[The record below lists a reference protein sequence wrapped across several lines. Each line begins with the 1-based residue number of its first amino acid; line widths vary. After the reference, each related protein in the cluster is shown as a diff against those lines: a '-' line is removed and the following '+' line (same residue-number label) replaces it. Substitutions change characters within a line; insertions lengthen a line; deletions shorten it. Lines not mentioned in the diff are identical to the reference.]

1 MRTGGR
7 DFDDL
12 PVQPLDQ
19 RTIFGFG
26 VADDNVVIS
35 DEKDVGDLTL
45 GGKGFTRT
53 GRTEDQ
59 AVRVF
64 EEFSVYHDEIVGKR
78 VQPAVQRFAAVLI
91 KLLRGKRHKHG
102 DGGCRKAALYLD
114 LIQPQR
120 QAAHQAFFLSEVQ
133 RHQLAVIL
141 LRDTGR
147 LQAIDA
153 ELRHGIRDIQNEERQ
168 QKHTLI
174 SALQLLQQFFRFIA
188 IGGEV
193 GRDNVHVVACADGLF
208 LLLNLH
214 AVEIGDLAFDS
225 LDGGNLID
233 RLDVHRDDD
242 GTFHVQKF
250 SQHPVVQFRGEDLQ
264 ERSRAALLS
273 DAEGIA
279 LGKFKGAGRDEVL
292 DGQTGGRQ
300 PVPRKAERRRLV
312 DMEHIMQQLKPGS
325 AVQRLGGNAKA
336 LEIVENVHFD
346 ALETGLCRF
355 QSIRFNAEGDILTF
369 NQAVVALGKLVTEHL
384 RVLGANSIIGVAAQ
398 RNSDLRAVGILVRR
412 HVEKRQLEVDGCVEV
427 VEEITPA
434 VKDSGFVFILT
445 ELVVDVLKLNGFCVV
460 VFCYP
465 ANAVREH
472 PLEGNG
478 ILRGSMLRV
487 LPLRACDGGVDPFA
501 FGSCQ
506 VSCG

>member
-1 MRTGGR
+1 M
-7 DFDDL
+7 
-12 PVQPLDQ
+12 
-19 RTIFGFG
+19 
-26 VADDNVVIS
+26 
-35 DEKDVGDLTL
+35 
-45 GGKGFTRT
+45 
-53 GRTEDQ
+53 
-59 AVRVF
+59 
-64 EEFSVYHDEIVGKR
+64 
-78 VQPAVQRFAAVLI
+78 
-91 KLLRGKRHKHG
+91 
-102 DGGCRKAALYLD
+102 
-114 LIQPQR
+114 
-120 QAAHQAFFLSEVQ
+120 
-133 RHQLAVIL
+133 
-141 LRDTGR
+141 
-147 LQAIDA
+147 
-153 ELRHGIRDIQNEERQ
+153 
-168 QKHTLI
+168 
-174 SALQLLQQFFRFIA
+174 QLLQQFFRFIA

-250 SQHPVVQFRGEDLQ
+250 SQHPVVQFRGKDLQ
-264 ERSRAALLS
+264 ERNRAALLP

-300 PVPRKAERRRLV
+300 PVPRKAESRRLV
-312 DMEHIMQQLKPGS
+312 DMEHIVQQLKPGS
-325 AVQRLGGNAKA
+325 AVQRLGCDAKT
-336 LEIVENVHFD
+336 LEIVENIHFN
-346 ALETGLCRF
+346 ALQAWLCRF
-355 QSIRFNAEGDILTF
+355 QSVRFNAESDILAF
-369 NQAVVALGKLVTEHL
+369 NQAVVALCQLVTKHL
-384 RVLGANSIIGVAAQ
+384 RVFGADGIVGVATQ
-398 RNSDLRAVGILVRR
+398 RNGDLRAVGVLVRR
-412 HVEKRQLEVDGCVEV
+412 HVEKRQLKVDGCVEV

-434 VKDSGFVFILT
+434 VKDGAFVLVLR
-445 ELVVDVLKLNGFCVV
+445 ELIVDVLKLNGLCVV